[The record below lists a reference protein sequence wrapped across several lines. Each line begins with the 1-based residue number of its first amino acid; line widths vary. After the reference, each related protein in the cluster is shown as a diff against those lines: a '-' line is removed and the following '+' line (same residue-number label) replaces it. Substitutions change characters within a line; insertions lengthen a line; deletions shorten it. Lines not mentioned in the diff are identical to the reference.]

1 MRYRIMAVNP
11 LLKEAVVPQAVVV
24 LKAAAVPRAA
34 AVPKAAVAPQA
45 VVAPKAAV
53 APQAVVAPQAAVRPP
68 QKFLTA
74 PSACPLPDPLT
85 AQAVFIRHRF
95 LPIP

>member
-34 AVPKAAVAPQA
+34 AV
-45 VVAPKAAV
+45 PKAAV

>member
-1 MRYRIMAVNP
+1 MRYRIMASSP

-24 LKAAAVPRAA
+24 PKAAAVPQAA
-34 AVPKAAVAPQA
+34 
-45 VVAPKAAV
+45 
-53 APQAVVAPQAAVRPP
+53 VAPQAAVRPP

-85 AQAVFIRHRF
+85 VQAVFIRHRF